1 MPTAHRAPRKHSL
14 RGWFQ
19 GGGWRA
25 LHDGGW
31 GTITTPSQNKVP
43 LWRGVA
49 RYRTPR
55 CLARSKHH

>member
-25 LHDGGW
+25 LHDGGYNDHP
-31 GTITTPSQNKVP
+31 IAEQSSP
-43 LWRGVA
+43 LAGVA
-49 RYRTPR
+49 RYRAPR